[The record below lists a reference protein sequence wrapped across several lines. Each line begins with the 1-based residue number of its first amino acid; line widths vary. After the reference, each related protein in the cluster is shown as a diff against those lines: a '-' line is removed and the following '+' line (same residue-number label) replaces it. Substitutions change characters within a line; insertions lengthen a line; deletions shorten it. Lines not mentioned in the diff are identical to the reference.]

1 MEKEKIIHST
11 AEKKLM
17 SLAHEILRQ
26 RNRMSIADLQSKA
39 LAIIELTSPSEEEE
53 AAPVIENSIKP
64 TALEEALQQP
74 VKEVVFEPVP
84 NTFVERLFEGS
95 VADYQRVMSML
106 NSKENAEQARVFI
119 EQQIQPDYNWS
130 DKQKD
135 VDAFLAHIA
144 VKFVA
149 R

>member
-1 MEKEKIIHST
+1 
-11 AEKKLM
+11 
-17 SLAHEILRQ
+17 
-26 RNRMSIADLQSKA
+26 
-39 LAIIELTSPSEEEE
+39 
-53 AAPVIENSIKP
+53 
-64 TALEEALQQP
+64 
-74 VKEVVFEPVP
+74 
-84 NTFVERLFEGS
+84 
-95 VADYQRVMSML
+95 L

-144 VKFVA
+144 DKFVA

>member
-1 MEKEKIIHST
+1 MEEEKVIHST

-17 SLAHEILRQ
+17 SIAHEILRS
-26 RNRMSIADLQSKA
+26 RKRMSITDINAIAMEIVA
-39 LAIIELTSPSEEEE
+39 LTTQKKNPATPEP
-53 AAPVIENSIKP
+53 AV

-74 VKEVVFEPVP
+74 VKEVVFESVP

-144 VKFVA
+144 DTFVA

>member
-1 MEKEKIIHST
+1 MEEEKVIHST

-17 SLAHEILRQ
+17 SIAHEILRS
-26 RNRMSIADLQSKA
+26 RKRMSITDINAIAMEIVA
-39 LAIIELTSPSEEEE
+39 LTTQKKNPATTE
-53 AAPVIENSIKP
+53 PVV

-74 VKEVVFEPVP
+74 VKEVVFESVP

-95 VADYQRVMSML
+95 VVDYQRVMSML

-135 VDAFLAHIA
+135 VDAFLAHITD
-144 VKFVA
+144 KFVA

>member
-1 MEKEKIIHST
+1 MEEEKVIHST

-17 SLAHEILRQ
+17 SIAHEILRS
-26 RNRMSIADLQSKA
+26 RKRMSITDINAIAMEIVA
-39 LAIIELTSPSEEEE
+39 LTTQKKNPATTE
-53 AAPVIENSIKP
+53 PVV

-74 VKEVVFEPVP
+74 VKEVVFESVP
-84 NTFVERLFEGS
+84 STFVERLFEGS
-95 VADYQRVMSML
+95 VVDYQRVMSML

-135 VDAFLAHIA
+135 VDAFLAHITD
-144 VKFVA
+144 KFVA

>member
-1 MEKEKIIHST
+1 MEEEKVIHST

-17 SLAHEILRQ
+17 SIAHEILRS
-26 RNRMSIADLQSKA
+26 RKRMSITDINAIAMEIVA
-39 LAIIELTSPSEEEE
+39 LTTQKKNPATTE
-53 AAPVIENSIKP
+53 PVV

-74 VKEVVFEPVP
+74 VKEVVFESVP

-95 VADYQRVMSML
+95 VVDYQRVMSML

-144 VKFVA
+144 DKFVA

>member
-1 MEKEKIIHST
+1 MEEEKVIHST

-17 SLAHEILRQ
+17 SIAHEILRS
-26 RNRMSIADLQSKA
+26 RKRMSITDINAIAMEIVA
-39 LAIIELTSPSEEEE
+39 LTTQKKTPATTE
-53 AAPVIENSIKP
+53 PVV

-74 VKEVVFEPVP
+74 VKEVVFESVP

-95 VADYQRVMSML
+95 VVDYQRVMSML

-135 VDAFLAHIA
+135 VDAFLAHITD
-144 VKFVA
+144 KFVA